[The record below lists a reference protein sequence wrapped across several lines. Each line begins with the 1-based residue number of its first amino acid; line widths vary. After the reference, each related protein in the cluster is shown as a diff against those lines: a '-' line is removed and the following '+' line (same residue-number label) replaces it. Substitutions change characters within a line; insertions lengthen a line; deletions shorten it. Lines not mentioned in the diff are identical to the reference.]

1 MLDVSGLS
9 SITDYY
15 VIATGNSAP
24 HLKALSE
31 GLQSALKKEGI
42 NSNGTSGTAESQWL
56 VLDYLDV
63 VVHLFSEEA
72 RAYYAIEELWSDAN
86 RVAQ

>member
-31 GLQSALKKEGI
+31 WLQSALKQEGI
-42 NSNGTSGTAESQWL
+42 VSNGTSGTAESQWL
-56 VLDYLDV
+56 VMDYLDV